1 MFGRVRVPASPPYE
15 GLLVPVAA
23 TATEQTRKYVLIVG
37 SDNTVSQ
44 HYVTL
49 GQATPDDMV
58 VIKTGVGPDDRI
70 IVNGLMRARPGQKV
84 TPQQQGAAPPAPSAQ
99 PAAPK

>member
-23 TATEQTRKYVLIVG
+23 TGTEQTRKYVLVVG

-44 HYVTL
+44 RYVTL
-49 GQATPDDMV
+49 GQATSDDLV
-58 VIKTGVGPDDRI
+58 VVKTGIGPDDRL

-84 TPQQQGAAPPAPSAQ
+84 TPQEQGAPPAGAGPQA
-99 PAAPK
+99 KK